1 MSKDDILAQIE
12 NTIIMGHLDE
22 SDEGFD
28 GDLEGT
34 PGTIELVEK
43 ALKDGIEPGKILEAF
58 NSAMD
63 VVGKKFEEGEYLLP
77 DMLAGAECVGEAM
90 DIVEPYL
97 MGKNEQKKGKF
108 LIATVKG
115 DLHDIGKNIVITMLK
130 GAGYEVNDLGIDV
143 PVEKIVETVKE
154 YKPDYLGLSALL
166 TTTMIEMEKVI
177 KAVREAGF
185 EDVKIFVG
193 GAPTSPEFAKKI
205 GATEHCYD
213 AFEVVE
219 KLATYKKAG

>member
-43 ALKDGIEPGKILEAF
+43 ALKDGVEPGKILEAF

-77 DMLAGAECVGEAM
+77 DMLAGAE
-90 DIVEPYL
+90 
-97 MGKNEQKKGKF
+97 
-108 LIATVKG
+108 
-115 DLHDIGKNIVITMLK
+115 
-130 GAGYEVNDLGIDV
+130 
-143 PVEKIVETVKE
+143 
-154 YKPDYLGLSALL
+154 
-166 TTTMIEMEKVI
+166 
-177 KAVREAGF
+177 
-185 EDVKIFVG
+185 
-193 GAPTSPEFAKKI
+193 
-205 GATEHCYD
+205 
-213 AFEVVE
+213 
-219 KLATYKKAG
+219 

>member
-43 ALKDGIEPGKILEAF
+43 ALKDGVEPGKILEAF

-97 MGKNEQKKGKF
+97 VGGNEQKKGKF

-143 PVEKIVETVKE
+143 PVEKIVEAVKE
-154 YKPDYLGLSALL
+154 YQPDYLGLSALL

-177 KAVREAGF
+177 KAVRDAGF
-185 EDVKIFVG
+185 GDVKIFIG
-193 GAPTSPEFAKKI
+193 GAPTSPEFASKI
-205 GATEHCYD
+205 GANEHCHD